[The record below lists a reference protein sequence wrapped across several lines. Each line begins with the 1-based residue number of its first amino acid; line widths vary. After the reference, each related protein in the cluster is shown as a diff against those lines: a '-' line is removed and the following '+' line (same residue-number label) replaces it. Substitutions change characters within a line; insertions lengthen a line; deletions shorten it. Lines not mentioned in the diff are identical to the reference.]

1 VLLCLVAIFAP
12 LIVSDLNAVYDGDL
26 VSRLQPPSAEFWFGT
41 DSLGRDVFARVIVG
55 SRGALAVALTV
66 VSLAIAIGV
75 PAGLYAGYSDGW
87 GSQLVMRLTDVF
99 LAVPQLI
106 LALAVAQLMGRGL
119 GSAMAALA
127 LTYWPFF
134 CRTVYGEVRRLR
146 NELFI
151 EAQRCLGASTSR
163 ILFVH
168 VLPNVAS
175 AVIVRATIGMG
186 FTIMTTA
193 VLGFLGVGATPPKS
207 GLGARHRGRAGLSAA
222 ILVGRDLSG
231 ARHLHHRIGLQSV
244 RRRIA
249 RSRRSPAEALAMTP
263 NAAPLL
269 DIRNLSVS
277 VATDEGEARILDR
290 ASLALMPGSIHGVV
304 GESGLRKID
313 LDARH
318 TRHPA
323 QARTRHRR
331 TDPAGRSRSS
341 EKCRRMSSRTKFA
354 AAGSASF
361 PRSPYQ
367 ALNPVFRVGTQLR
380 IRRARKREQRQT
392 PTSSRC

>member
-1 VLLCLVAIFAP
+1 MLMLRKFLRDVPAVIGFCIIVLLCLIAIFSP
-12 LIVSDLNAVYDGDL
+12 LIVSDLDRVYDGDL

-55 SRGALAVALTV
+55 SRGALEVALTV

-75 PAGLYAGYSDGW
+75 PAGLYAGYTDGW
-87 GSQLVMRLTDVF
+87 GSQIIMRLTDVF

-134 CRTVYGEVRRLR
+134 CRTVYSEVRRLR
-146 NELFI
+146 NALFI

-193 VLGFLGVGATPPKS
+193 VLGFLGVGATPPNPDWGLAIAEGRDYLPQS
-207 GLGARHRGRAGLSAA
+207 WWAVTFPGLGIFITVLGFNLFGDG
-222 ILVGRDLSG
+222 VRDLVDP
-231 ARHLHHRIGLQSV
+231 RLR
-244 RRRIA
+244 
-249 RSRRSPAEALAMTP
+249 RSR
-263 NAAPLL
+263 
-269 DIRNLSVS
+269 
-277 VATDEGEARILDR
+277 
-290 ASLALMPGSIHGVV
+290 
-304 GESGLRKID
+304 
-313 LDARH
+313 
-318 TRHPA
+318 
-323 QARTRHRR
+323 
-331 TDPAGRSRSS
+331 
-341 EKCRRMSSRTKFA
+341 
-354 AAGSASF
+354 
-361 PRSPYQ
+361 
-367 ALNPVFRVGTQLR
+367 
-380 IRRARKREQRQT
+380 
-392 PTSSRC
+392 

>member
-1 VLLCLVAIFAP
+1 MLILRKFLHDVPAVIGFGIIVLLCLIAIFAP

-55 SRGALAVALTV
+55 SRGALEVALTV

-193 VLGFLGVGATPPKS
+193 VLGFLGVGATPPNPDWGLAIAEGRDYLPQS
-207 GLGARHRGRAGLSAA
+207 WWAVTFPGLGIFITVLGFNLFGDGL
-222 ILVGRDLSG
+222 RDLVDP
-231 ARHLHHRIGLQSV
+231 RLR
-244 RRRIA
+244 
-249 RSRRSPAEALAMTP
+249 RSR
-263 NAAPLL
+263 
-269 DIRNLSVS
+269 
-277 VATDEGEARILDR
+277 
-290 ASLALMPGSIHGVV
+290 
-304 GESGLRKID
+304 
-313 LDARH
+313 
-318 TRHPA
+318 
-323 QARTRHRR
+323 
-331 TDPAGRSRSS
+331 
-341 EKCRRMSSRTKFA
+341 
-354 AAGSASF
+354 
-361 PRSPYQ
+361 
-367 ALNPVFRVGTQLR
+367 
-380 IRRARKREQRQT
+380 
-392 PTSSRC
+392 